1 MLDQAIK
8 IGANACREVD
18 VLKKELDRLKKKM
31 KEEEK
36 AKAEA
41 QTQQKEKE
49 DLLLKSIIALLG
61 NVTALSFSSCF

>member
-36 AKAEA
+36 AKAKAEA
-41 QTQQKEKE
+41 QTQQKE
-49 DLLLKSIIALLG
+49 
-61 NVTALSFSSCF
+61 